1 VSFSV
6 KRRREIEGSSEN
18 EKGKK
23 SSDVKGRKSKEKGE
37 GGRSWRRR
45 ERGDRIKK
53 KEKKKEKRDNLILG
67 SVQIFCDRTLVVICV
82 SIIISI

>member
-45 ERGDRIKK
+45 EREGI
-53 KEKKKEKRDNLILG
+53 G
-67 SVQIFCDRTLVVICV
+67 
-82 SIIISI
+82 